1 MRNKRIVIFVPS
13 VNCQLE
19 NRSICAVS
27 VHLCRG
33 FFYRHKCTENNTRKQ
48 CARGQQHDA
57 DYCYYHCVC
66 SCGRHSGSFDYTEKE
81 ISFGNPAGLFL

>member
-33 FFYRHKCTENNTRKQ
+33 FFYRHGKKYRIFP
-48 CARGQQHDA
+48 G
-57 DYCYYHCVC
+57 DYVL
-66 SCGRHSGSFDYTEKE
+66 
-81 ISFGNPAGLFL
+81 P